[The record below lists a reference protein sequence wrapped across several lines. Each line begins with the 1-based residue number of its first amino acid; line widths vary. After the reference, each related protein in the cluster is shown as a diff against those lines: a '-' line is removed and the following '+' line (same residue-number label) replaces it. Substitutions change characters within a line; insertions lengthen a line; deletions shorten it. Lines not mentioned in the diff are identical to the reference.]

1 MDFLLTG
8 AGRYILTATGF
19 EQPSPQILFG
29 APLMVDLLERLLSL
43 RIALRLT
50 MGGGRYRVVAS
61 GALLQR
67 LFAIGCRELNFKLM
81 DLIPLRI
88 RTLALRYREK
98 LLQAA
103 AG

>member
-1 MDFLLTG
+1 
-8 AGRYILTATGF
+8 
-19 EQPSPQILFG
+19 
-29 APLMVDLLERLLSL
+29 MVDLLERLLSL

-50 MGGGRYRVVAS
+50 MGGGRCRVAS
-61 GALLQR
+61 SGSLLQR

-103 AG
+103 AW

>member
-1 MDFLLTG
+1 
-8 AGRYILTATGF
+8 
-19 EQPSPQILFG
+19 
-29 APLMVDLLERLLSL
+29 
-43 RIALRLT
+43 

-103 AG
+103 AVTSVVVHSWHYYLLGVSVAARLLKAPA

>member
-1 MDFLLTG
+1 
-8 AGRYILTATGF
+8 
-19 EQPSPQILFG
+19 
-29 APLMVDLLERLLSL
+29 
-43 RIALRLT
+43 

-88 RTLALRYREK
+88 RRLALRSARSSCRRLRGDIGCGAFMALLSSRCERRRAPIEGAGVVRLFPGIFRYRPQRA
-98 LLQAA
+98 LPQ
-103 AG
+103 G